1 MLRVKKDIK
10 TYRAYIVYAIRSG
23 LKAEVAGS
31 YLNWVWWILEPFC
44 FMLIYATI
52 FGMIFET
59 SELYFPIFIFVG
71 NAMWTFFSKCVGL
84 SVSLV
89 KQNETIISK
98 VYVPKFVLL
107 LVEMGINGV
116 KLLLN
121 FLIVVIMLFVFRV
134 PLSIHIIWA
143 IPILLVFFVNTFAIA
158 VFFMHWG
165 VYIEDLAYVVSI
177 VLNMMMFFTGVFY
190 SVESRLDYPYGIMLG
205 TLNPVAFLM
214 TSMRKAVMYAQCPDM
229 SLLIIWGLLS
239 VVIASFGIRMLYK
252 NENDYVKV
260 I

>member
-1 MLRVKKDIK
+1 MRLVNDLKDYK
-10 TYRAYIVYAIRSG
+10 GYMEYAIKYG
-23 LKAEVAGS
+23 LKSEVAGS
-31 YLNWVWWILEPFC
+31 YLNWLWWILEPFC
-44 FMLIYATI
+44 FMLIYTTI

-59 SELYFPIFIFVG
+59 SELYFPIFIFIG

-98 VYVPKFVLL
+98 VYVPKFILL

-121 FLIVVIMLFVFRV
+121 LIIVAIMLVVFQV
-134 PLSIHIIWA
+134 PISVHIIWTV
-143 IPILLVFFVNTFAIA
+143 PILLIFFINTFAIA
-158 VFFMHWG
+158 MFFMHWG
-165 VYIEDLAYVVSI
+165 VYIDDLAYVVSI

-190 SVESRLDYPYGIMLG
+190 SVESRLDYPYGILLG

-214 TSMRKAVMYAQCPDM
+214 TSMRKAVMYSQCPNVKI
-229 SLLIIWGLLS
+229 LLIWGVLSIFMVLLG
-239 VVIASFGIRMLYK
+239 VKKIYK

>member
-1 MLRVKKDIK
+1 MRFIEDIK
-10 TYRAYIVYAIRSG
+10 KYRGYIKYAIKSG

-31 YLNWVWWILEPFC
+31 YLNWLWWILEPFC

-59 SELYFPIFIFVG
+59 SELYFPVFIFVG
-71 NAMWTFFSKCVGL
+71 NAMWTFFSKCIGL

-89 KQNETIISK
+89 KQNETIIAK
-98 VYVPKFVLL
+98 VYVPKYVLL

-121 FLIVVIMLFVFRV
+121 FVIVAIMLFFFRI
-134 PLSIHIIWA
+134 PISIYVIWSV
-143 IPILLVFFVNTFAIA
+143 PILLIFFINTFAIA

-190 SVESRLDYPYGIMLG
+190 SVESRLDYPYGILLG

-214 TSMRKAVMYAQCPDM
+214 TSMRKAVMYSQCPDVG
-229 SLLIIWGLLS
+229 LFIIWGMIS
-239 VVIASFGIRMLYK
+239 VIIALFGIRMLYK